1 MPPKCFKVLQPD
13 NPRKLG
19 RFALKAEA
27 TRLLGQVIR
36 HVEATDFED
45 TFHKEEALLL
55 DGALRALVNV
65 TEFEVFTPVR
75 QYERFTNRALRLVN
89 RPSD

>member
-65 TEFEVFTPVR
+65 TEFEGQSHSLDVMNQT
-75 QYERFTNRALRLVN
+75 AMC
-89 RPSD
+89 SM